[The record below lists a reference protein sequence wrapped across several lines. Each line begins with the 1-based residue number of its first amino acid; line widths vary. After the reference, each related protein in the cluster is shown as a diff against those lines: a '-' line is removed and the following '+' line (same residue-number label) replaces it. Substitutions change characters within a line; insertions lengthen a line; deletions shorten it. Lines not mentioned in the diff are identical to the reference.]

1 MSLISNMARGATGN
15 GTERPSSLPSAPQ
28 LPARPSEPHRL
39 GTKTIQAVDQL
50 TSMSADEIEKVA
62 RQVVEAAQE
71 IADVLREAARRVREN
86 GRIANERLGNF
97 VRVAST
103 CADAARL
110 MQQSVAHRD
119 DPQPDPAEAIDKR
132 QAPPT
137 DLDALA
143 ARIRQLADECGI
155 TR

>member
-62 RQVVEAAQE
+62 RQVV
-71 IADVLREAARRVREN
+71 EAARRVREN